1 MNQAL
6 FPASLSVSELNAIA
20 RQLLENQLSG
30 LWIRGEISN
39 LTRASSGHYY
49 FVLKDENAQIR
60 CALFRQN
67 ALRLDTP
74 LREGDAIELNGK
86 ISIYEARGEYQI
98 TVNQIRMLGLGD
110 LHAQFERMKQR
121 LQAEGLFD
129 SARKRRLPEM
139 PRAIGIVSS
148 LAAAALRDVVS
159 TLKRRAPHIPL
170 IVYPTPVQGAGSENQ
185 IAQAIE
191 LSGQRNEVDV
201 LMICRGGGSIEDLWA
216 FNEEIVVRAIAAC
229 PIPTVSGVGHET
241 DFTLADFA
249 ADVRAP
255 TPTAAAELVSPHHQ
269 EIIQKIKQLQQKN
282 HQHLQQRYQNHCQQ
296 LDWLAK
302 QLRHPREQIQQ
313 QQQQLNQFQA
323 ALSHQIMWQIQQK
336 NQQLQNQ
343 TVLLEALSP
352 QHILQR
358 GFAIVQ
364 NTRGKVVSAS
374 GSLKQGQK
382 LHITFAD
389 GMRDVRVIDDWSH
402 DLFDQTDD

>member
-67 ALRLDTP
+67 ALRLDMP

-110 LHAQFERMKQR
+110 LHTQFERMKQR

-148 LAAAALRDVVS
+148 LAAAALRDVAS

-185 IAQAIE
+185 ITQAIE

-255 TPTAAAELVSPHHQ
+255 TPTAAAELVSPHQQ